1 VSGVERPVSGVRRS
15 HRVWV
20 VALTAAAVVAADQTT
35 KSVALDRLQNGP
47 IHLLGPLSFALSFN
61 SGVAF
66 SLGSGLTVPILV
78 IGVVL
83 VVILIWFAHAAP
95 SYPVAVGTGL
105 ILGGALGNLADR
117 IFRGH
122 NGAVVDFVHLG
133 FWPTFN
139 LADFSIVVGAVLLVA
154 SFSWRLAEAKED
166 GAGA

>member
-1 VSGVERPVSGVRRS
+1 VSGVERRVSGVRRS

-20 VALTAAAVVAADQTT
+20 VALTTVAVVAADQTT

-47 IHLLGPLSFALSFN
+47 IHLLGVLSFALSFN

-122 NGAVVDFVHLG
+122 HGAVVDFVHLG

-139 LADFSIVVGAVLLVA
+139 LADFSIVVGTVMLVA
-154 SFSWRLAEAKED
+154 SFWRRLTEPKED
-166 GAGA
+166 EAGA

>member
-1 VSGVERPVSGVRRS
+1 MSDAERPVSGVRRS

-20 VALTAAAVVAADQTT
+20 VALTAGAVVAADQTT
-35 KSVALDRLQNGP
+35 KSVALDRLRNGP

-78 IGVVL
+78 IGAVL
-83 VVILIWFAHAAP
+83 VIVLIWFAPAAP

-105 ILGGALGNLADR
+105 ILGGALGNLCGPDLPRAP
-117 IFRGH
+117 
-122 NGAVVDFVHLG
+122 GAVVDFVHFG

-154 SFSWRLAEAKED
+154 SFWWRLAEAKED
-166 GAGA
+166 EAGA